1 MKSLATMFSKDQVI
15 LPEKQTDFLVEEK
28 VTYKLFSVIKMP
40 WDVAFPFPFGS
51 PDLFCYLFYISLLVF
66 AAYGE
71 HESEYRQTWRV
82 WGFFKEHFKTLK
94 TARFH

>member
-40 WDVAFPFPFGS
+40 
-51 PDLFCYLFYISLLVF
+51 
-66 AAYGE
+66 
-71 HESEYRQTWRV
+71 
-82 WGFFKEHFKTLK
+82 
-94 TARFH
+94 